1 MSTVIGRP
9 KSVRIQ
15 KRFRGGLSGLSGP
28 PIRVA
33 ITHLLC
39 RVCSSRKQ
47 KSKIF
52 EQKLVRARLILGRI
66 FETTSLERCS
76 SSMGN
81 EPDGA
86 GENVVESGEVLS
98 FRDGIYRLRLRLSAI
113 DAPQEIVLHGVSRLA
128 DALRVARFF
137 EENPLSHAP

>member
-1 MSTVIGRP
+1 MTYVNCHWQTQIRP
-9 KSVRIQ
+9 HPKTFPR
-15 KRFRGGLSGLSGP
+15 GLSGP
-28 PIRVA
+28 PYPGCNRS
-33 ITHLLC
+33 HLVC
-39 RVCSSRKQ
+39 RVRGARKQ

-52 EQKLVRARLILGRI
+52 EQNFIRARLTIGRI

-86 GENVVESGEVLS
+86 GENVVESGQVLS

-113 DAPQEIVLHGVSRLA
+113 DAPHEIILHGVSRLA
-128 DALRVARFF
+128 DALQVARFF